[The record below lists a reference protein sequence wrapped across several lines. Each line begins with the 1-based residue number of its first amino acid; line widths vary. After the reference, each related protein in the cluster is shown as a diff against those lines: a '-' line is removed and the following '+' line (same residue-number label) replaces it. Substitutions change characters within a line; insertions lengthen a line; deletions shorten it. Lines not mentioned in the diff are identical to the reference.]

1 LARQCIDR
9 KEPDHEPQWYDPV
22 EWLVVTP
29 RLPRQIRPTL
39 DISAT
44 AADLNGL
51 LFMDADRRLN
61 AGATNGVTRGGQ

>member
-1 LARQCIDR
+1 
-9 KEPDHEPQWYDPV
+9 V

-29 RLPRQIRPTL
+29 RLPRQTRPTL